1 MVLFWCLAKNMD
13 FSQNSSKGLQQKAKV
28 QEEKLRVKQKEK
40 ADMEETIDVLRKE
53 LGKTEQARK
62 ELSIKVSL
70 FQRVPR
76 LEKGIKSTE
85 LADLTVAS
93 TIV

>member
-1 MVLFWCLAKNMD
+1 MLMVAFLVSGKEFKF

-53 LGKTEQARK
+53 LSKTEQARK
-62 ELSIKVSL
+62 ELSIKVSYL
-70 FQRVPR
+70 GGVYATFRKR
-76 LEKGIKSTE
+76 N
-85 LADLTVAS
+85 
-93 TIV
+93 